1 MKAMILAA
9 GRGTR
14 MLPLTETKPKALLEV
29 QGVALLEHTIRYLK
43 YYNVDEIIINI
54 HHHALQIVDFIE
66 KNASFGIKISFSDET
81 DELLDTGGGLLK
93 ARHFFSEKEPFFL
106 TSSDVITDLNLF
118 KLLETH
124 NQKEALA
131 TLAVKHRKSS
141 RDFIFDRNY
150 RLCGWHN
157 NITGENRMVR
167 ESIELNRIAFSTIHV
182 IDPAIFKLIHEK
194 GNFSIIDL
202 YLRLAADHIIT
213 GYEHDDTLWFECG
226 RIETLPGM
234 NQNREILELYKK
246 YHHPTGNL

>member
-14 MLPLTETKPKALLEV
+14 LLPLTETKPKPLLEI

-43 YYNVDEIIINI
+43 YYGVDEIIINI

-66 KNASFGIKISFSDET
+66 KNGSFGIKISFSDET

-93 ARHFFSEKEPFFL
+93 ARSFFSGHEPFIL
-106 TSSDVITDLNLF
+106 TSSDVITDLNLA
-118 KLLETH
+118 KLIETH
-124 NQKEALA
+124 HQKDAIA

-157 NITGENRMVR
+157 NITGETRMVR
-167 ESIELNRIAFSTIHV
+167 EAHDTDHLAFSTIHV
-182 IDPAIFKLIHEK
+182 ISPEIFRHITEK
-194 GNFSIIDL
+194 GCFSIIDL
-202 YLRLAADHIIT
+202 YLRLAPDHMIA
-213 GYEHDDTLWFECG
+213 GYEHDDSLWFECG
-226 RIETLPGM
+226 RIEALPGL
-234 NQNREILELYKK
+234 NQNREVLELYKK